1 MKIKR
6 LFVQLA
12 ALCVIA
18 ALMGCACTNRQVSE
32 SSLDKRTMNHD
43 GEHFGEGVS
52 SQQVNASQPGF
63 QKPDIGINGP
73 VDSDER
79 QQFDTRT
86 GPREDFR
93 ALDASGDRQM
103 SATEFLTQT
112 PKHSKRYHFF
122 ADTDKANNGYVSWDK
137 ELFQQPGWQLFS
149 IRF

>member
-1 MKIKR
+1 VKIKQ

-18 ALMGCACTNRQVSE
+18 ALVGCACTNRQVSE
-32 SSLDKRTMNHD
+32 SSLNETTMNRD
-43 GEHFGEGVS
+43 GGQFLERVV
-52 SQQVNASQPGF
+52 SQQVSASQPGF
-63 QKPDIGINGP
+63 QKPDIDINGP

-86 GPREDFR
+86 GRREDFR
-93 ALDASGDRQM
+93 ALDITGDRQI
-103 SATEFLTQT
+103 SASEFLTQT

-122 ADTDKANNGYVSWDK
+122 ADTDKANNGYVSWEK